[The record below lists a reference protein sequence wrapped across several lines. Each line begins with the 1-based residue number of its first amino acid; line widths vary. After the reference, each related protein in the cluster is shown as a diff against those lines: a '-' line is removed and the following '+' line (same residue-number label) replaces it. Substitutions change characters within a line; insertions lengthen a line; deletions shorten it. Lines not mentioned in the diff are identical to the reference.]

1 MLNNPDQIQD
11 ILAKDQKYLDSV
23 AKAEEEM
30 KKLVPLSKKIKSE
43 FESMKDK
50 RYMRLYK
57 LQIYDAKKD
66 SISFDLKP
74 KEITEENEENENQS

>member
-74 KEITEENEENENQS
+74 KEISEENEENENQS